1 MRHAFVALVL
11 AGSVGCHDSGTDP
24 ARAIDLVP
32 ATSQISVVAG
42 FSGTLNLTL
51 ARQGGYAGDVALAVA
66 STPTGVTGTFAPAT
80 LPNGT
85 TTSTLTVSVAAGVA
99 AGTAPITVRAT
110 GPGVADKTVTIQL
123 TILGPPPSTGSIT
136 WTFCDPV
143 VRTVWLAVQDGAT
156 GAWKQVIGASN
167 TFKFDITQPKGA
179 VAWTRDLVQGNYVT
193 EVFYGTPD
201 EIATFGAVDC
211 LRFPTPSK
219 TLTGTATGFTPS
231 TGISGDF
238 VTVGTTGAA
247 TAVLGGNSFQL
258 SGVPDGP
265 RDFIATRVSHTFAN
279 GMFNDTLTKLIIR
292 RDINA
297 TGSLEPFDFNST
309 EAVPPTTSDLT
320 VSGTNGE
327 PTMLL
332 MSYITDPSSA
342 PALATLL
349 YSANLGLATTA
360 PLYLVPFTLQRDTDL
375 HELSLFTGVAPDAG
389 VPNVPARRLTKFFS
403 APEIERLTIGP
414 SLTIPTSTPIA
425 GSPSRFRVQAPVQAE
440 YRNFYV
446 AEWIQIPNFSPTRAV
461 AMVITSAYAG
471 GAAWDATVP
480 DLTAA
485 GWDPSWGLRA
495 GVETGTFF
503 TAEGSTFPTTVPSGA
518 KDHGIVMSA
527 SRTTLPTGAS
537 GTTSS
542 AIRTL
547 PFSMR

>member
-1 MRHAFVALVL
+1 MRHALVALVL
-11 AGSVGCHDSGTDP
+11 AGSVGCHDTGTDP
-24 ARAIDLVP
+24 ARAIDL
-32 ATSQISVVAG
+32 ALAASEISVVAG
-42 FSGTLNLTL
+42 FSNTVNVTL
-51 ARQGGYAGDVALAVA
+51 ARQGGYRGDVVLAVA
-66 STPTGVTGTFAPAT
+66 SAPGGVTGAFAPAT

-85 TTSTLTVSVAAGVA
+85 TTSTLTLSVATGAA
-99 AGTAPITVRAT
+99 AGTAPVTVRAT
-110 GPGVADKTVTIQL
+110 GPGVADKTATIQL
-123 TILGPPPSTGSIT
+123 TVLGPPPSTGSIT
-136 WTFCDPV
+136 WKFCDPV
-143 VRTVWLAVQDGAT
+143 VRTVWLAVQDGTT

-167 TFKFDITQPKGA
+167 TYKFDITQPKGA
-179 VAWTRDLVQGNYVT
+179 VAWTRDLVAGNYVT

-219 TLTGTATGFTPS
+219 TLTGTVTGFTPS
-231 TGISGDF
+231 TGVSGDF
-238 VTVGTTGAA
+238 VTVGTTGTAA
-247 TAVLGGNSFQL
+247 SVIAGNSFQL

-297 TGSLEPFDFNST
+297 TGSLETFDFNSA

-320 VSGTNGE
+320 VGGTNGE

-332 MSYITDPSSA
+332 MSYITDPASG
-342 PALATLL
+342 PTLATLL
-349 YSANLGLATTA
+349 YNTNLGLATAA

-375 HELSLFTGVAPDAG
+375 HELSLFTGPAPDAG
-389 VPNVPARRLTKFFS
+389 VPNVSGRRITKFFS
-403 APEIERLTIGP
+403 APAIERLTLGAP
-414 SLTIPTSTPIA
+414 LTIPASTPIA
-425 GSPSRFRVQAPVQAE
+425 GSPSRFRMQAPLQAE

-446 AEWIQIPNFSPTRAV
+446 AEWIQLSNFSPTRAV
-461 AMVITSAYAG
+461 ALVITSAYAG
-471 GAAWDATVP
+471 GAGWDATVP

-503 TAEGSTFPTTVPSGA
+503 SAEGSTFPTTVPSGA

-527 SRTTLPTGAS
+527 SRTTLPTGAT
-537 GTTSS
+537 GAGSS
-542 AIRTL
+542 AMRAL
-547 PFSMR
+547 PFRP